1 MTVDS
6 ALLLELLQ
14 KMLLSRSME
23 SRHRHMVAQYKHSRG
38 PFICFAH
45 PSRGQEA
52 VGIGATAV
60 LRQDDVMIGSHR
72 GFVEYLG
79 KGMSP
84 LDIFA
89 EYLGKKHILDGKAG
103 IQISDKGLNIPN
115 MTACIGGGYAIAVGM
130 AYAIK
135 TRGEDRIVMLSYGDG
150 GYNQADAHPA
160 MVAASS
166 LKLPVLFHCSYNGWA
181 EYTRSEEF
189 NPTGS
194 VAARG
199 SAYDIPSSSADGQ
212 RVDVVYEAAKKA
224 VDHVR
229 SGQGPFIQE
238 YRTIRMGPHWSNDNA
253 AYMDKQENRSLA
265 RRDPIKLCKELLINR
280 GALTET
286 GFERMKATAVQTVAE
301 TVRQALALPYPDK
314 NDLFSNLTAGGRG
327 PHA

>member
-1 MTVDS
+1 MTVDN
-6 ALLLELLQ
+6 ALLIDFLQ

-23 SRHRHMVAQYKHSRG
+23 SRHRHLVAQYKNSRG

-60 LRQDDVMIGSHR
+60 LRRDDVMLGSHR

-79 KGMSP
+79 KGMRP

-89 EYLGKKHILDGKAG
+89 EYLGKKHLLDGRAG

-135 TRGEDRIVMLSYGDG
+135 LRGEDRIVMLSYGDG

-160 MVAASS
+160 MVTASS
-166 LKLPVLFHCSYNGWA
+166 LKLPLLFHCPYNGWA

-199 SAYDIPSSSADGQ
+199 SAYDIASSSVDGQ
-212 RVDVVYEAAKKA
+212 SVEVVYEAARKA
-224 VDHVR
+224 VDYVR
-229 SGQGPFIQE
+229 SGRGPFIQE
-238 YRTIRMGPHWSNDNA
+238 YRTIRMGPHWSNDTA
-253 AYMDKQENRSLA
+253 RYMDKKENQSLA
-265 RRDPIKLCKELLINR
+265 KKDPIKLCKELLIER
-280 GALTET
+280 GALTEED
-286 GFERMKATAVQTVAE
+286 FDAMKASAAQTVQE
-301 TVRQALALPYPDK
+301 TLKKAMALPYPDR
-314 NDLFSNLTAGGRG
+314 NELFSNVTAGGGRS
-327 PHA
+327 HA

>member
-1 MTVDS
+1 
-6 ALLLELLQ
+6 
-14 KMLLSRSME
+14 ME
-23 SRHRHMVAQYKHSRG
+23 SRHRHVVAQYKNSRG

-60 LRQDDVMIGSHR
+60 LRPDDVMIGSHR

-79 KGMSP
+79 KGMLP

-89 EYLGKKHILDGKAG
+89 EYLGRKHMLDGKAG

-135 TRGEDRIVMLSYGDG
+135 MRGEDRIVMLSYGDG

-160 MVAASS
+160 MVTASS
-166 LKLPVLFHCSYNGWA
+166 LKLPLLFHCPYNGWA
-181 EYTRSEEF
+181 EFTRSEEF

-199 SAYDIPSSSADGQ
+199 SAYNIPSNSVDGQ
-212 RVDVVYEAAKKA
+212 RVDVVYEAAKTA
-224 VDHVR
+224 VDYVR

-238 YRTIRMGPHWSNDNA
+238 YRTIRMGPHWSNDTA
-253 AYMDKQENRSLA
+253 SYMDREENQSLA
-265 RRDPIKLCKELLINR
+265 KRDPIRLSKEFLMER
-280 GALTET
+280 GALTEE
-286 GFERMKATAVQTVAE
+286 GFERMKASAAQTVEE
-301 TVRQALALPYPDK
+301 TVQQALALPYPEK
-314 NDLFSNLTAGGRG
+314 ADLFSNVTAGGGRA
-327 PHA
+327 HV